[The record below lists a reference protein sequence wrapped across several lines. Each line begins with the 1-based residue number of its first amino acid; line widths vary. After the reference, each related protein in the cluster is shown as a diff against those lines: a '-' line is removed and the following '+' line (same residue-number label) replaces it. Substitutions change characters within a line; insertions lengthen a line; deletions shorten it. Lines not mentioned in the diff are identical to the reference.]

1 MDCARSHTP
10 GYRSDSTTAQ
20 AVNNLV
26 ACIGA
31 GTGVAN
37 IVGHGNDGLIVTGQG
52 QAPSD
57 PQRFITTWNE
67 NIWGP
72 LCRALRG
79 KATTIKLWACHPGT
93 AQAGADLLYAMMQE
107 TNATCMGPTG
117 FLYCGPQ
124 GLYLEGNSTW
134 QVASPGHPKPNPIP
148 APTPHFIVSIATWNL
163 NMGGA
168 PVVTLADVHTVEV
181 RRDGNSLLSLR
192 DDAARSFLRLVD
204 FSNPFHIE
212 GFVGAIITGEL
223 TITHHDASGTPHE
236 EKFLIYNN
244 RLVVRDVDP
253 PLYYQCSEG
262 FAQALTIGIR

>member
-1 MDCARSHTP
+1 MAPCKPLKLRSQGRLSKLLIFGTEGASCHRPRLPRMLLKSVTMGITAMHTYDKCSISKKITGRTIAMLPATSAVTFGFDVLVGNCWTIDATSHASGGADNGFLDCARSHTP

-79 KATTIKLWACHPGT
+79 K
-93 AQAGADLLYAMMQE
+93 
-107 TNATCMGPTG
+107 
-117 FLYCGPQ
+117 
-124 GLYLEGNSTW
+124 GLCLC
-134 QVASPGHPKPNPIP
+134 
-148 APTPHFIVSIATWNL
+148 F
-163 NMGGA
+163 
-168 PVVTLADVHTVEV
+168 
-181 RRDGNSLLSLR
+181 R
-192 DDAARSFLRLVD
+192 
-204 FSNPFHIE
+204 
-212 GFVGAIITGEL
+212 
-223 TITHHDASGTPHE
+223 
-236 EKFLIYNN
+236 
-244 RLVVRDVDP
+244 
-253 PLYYQCSEG
+253 
-262 FAQALTIGIR
+262 